1 LATWLAGDNSNF
13 APNPDFHSGYFHAG
27 RGRSLDR
34 APYVTLA
41 KGIRTAAHE
50 WRDLRV
56 SPNGFYDRQ
65 LTVLV
70 APRRLDDLGVLHRDD
85 LAVGC

>member
-1 LATWLAGDNSNF
+1 LDAWLADDNSNF
-13 APNPDFHSGYFHAG
+13 APYPDFHSADFDAG
-27 RGRSLDR
+27 RDGSLDR